1 MLNQVI
7 SQFIR
12 QHQLPNEYAQ
22 IVHDWFIPVVESLL
36 VKQKQQAKPL
46 VIGINGAQGSGK
58 STLSDLLTTLF
69 TDHYKLSAVNISLDD
84 FYYTYQQRQDLASSV
99 HPLLAT
105 RGVPGTHDTELAINT
120 LNQLLKGEGL
130 TRVPRFDKAND
141 DRSSEDNWTL
151 INGSVDIIIFEG
163 WCLGAEPQTTEAL
176 LVPVNELES
185 TEDIDGTW
193 RNYIN
198 EQLKQCYSELFS
210 LIDSWLM
217 LKAPSFDVVYNWR
230 LEQEH
235 KLRASTQSNSKTMD
249 DEEVAQFIKFYQRI
263 TEQLLLTLPNK
274 VDFLFELDPQ
284 RKISKFTQK

>member
-1 MLNQVI
+1 MI

-12 QHQLPNEYAQ
+12 QHQLPNDYAQ
-22 IVHDWFIPVVESLL
+22 TVHDWFIPAVESLL
-36 VKQKQQAKPL
+36 IKQKQQTKPL

-69 TDHYKLSAVNISLDD
+69 TDYYKLSAVNISLDD

-99 HPLLAT
+99 HPLLAI

-120 LNQLLKGEGL
+120 LNQLVKGEGL
-130 TRVPRFDKAND
+130 TRIPRFDKAND

-176 LVPVNELES
+176 LVPVNELER
-185 TEDIDGTW
+185 TEDVDGTW

-198 EQLKQCYSELFS
+198 EQLKQCYAELFT

-235 KLRASTQSNSKTMD
+235 KLRASTQSSSRAMD

-263 TEQLLLTLPNK
+263 TEQLLLMLPNK